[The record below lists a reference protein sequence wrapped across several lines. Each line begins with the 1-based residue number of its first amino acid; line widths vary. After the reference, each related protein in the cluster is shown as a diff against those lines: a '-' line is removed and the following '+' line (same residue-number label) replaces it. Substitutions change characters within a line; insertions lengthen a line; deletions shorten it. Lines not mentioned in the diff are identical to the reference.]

1 MSELDAVVAEYEYRG
16 RPQAEYLPGPFD
28 TPNFVRQRPSR
39 LKNTLVI
46 CGLLAIILTC
56 LVIIAML
63 FLKQQSID
71 NSPGQQPWK
80 EFPVYVALTG
90 IPDIACAI
98 AGYLLFRW
106 ITRLTEVGEWERRP
120 LV

>member
-1 MSELDAVVAEYEYRG
+1 MSELDTVV
-16 RPQAEYLPGPFD
+16 AEYLPGPFD

-46 CGLLAIILTC
+46 CGLLAIIMTC
-56 LVIIAML
+56 LVVIAML

-71 NSPGQQPWK
+71 NAPGQQPWK

-106 ITRLTEVGEWERRP
+106 VTRLTEVGEWERRP

>member
-1 MSELDAVVAEYEYRG
+1 MSELEPVVAEYEHPG
-16 RPQAEYLPGPFD
+16 GPQPEYLPGPFD
-28 TPNFVRQRPSR
+28 TSNFVRVRPSR
-39 LKNTLVI
+39 LKNTLVVA
-46 CGLLAIILTC
+46 GLIAFILAC
-56 LVIIAML
+56 FVIIALL

-71 NSPGQQPWK
+71 NSPGEQPWR

-90 IPDIACAI
+90 IPDIACAV

-106 ITRLTEVGEWERRP
+106 VTRLTEVGEWEQRP